1 MSKCID
7 TDLLY
12 LDKYVLTT
20 IEVPEAPNAGMSVEE
35 LSEMLNQSRKGLRG
49 VSNKPR
55 KIVLEEIESGKILKF
70 PSLFKCAEYF
80 RSLGFSTTGITL
92 KSRIESGKE
101 LNGYFAKWDDDQ
113 TFIHNKAKAI
123 NIKNLDTGFIQTYN
137 SFRKASRETGIWTET
152 LKK

>member
-35 LSEMLNQSRKGLRG
+35 LSEMLTQSRKGLRG

-101 LNGYFAKWDDDQ
+101 LNGYLAK
-113 TFIHNKAKAI
+113 
-123 NIKNLDTGFIQTYN
+123 
-137 SFRKASRETGIWTET
+137 
-152 LKK
+152 